1 MRASATLRA
10 SARQAAAQLY
20 RDRIVGPVRG
30 VLPVALATLEAQAG
44 TDHAALDSAS
54 LYGNEDGAPYW
65 QVVAWNGEDDPP
77 LHVMVD
83 ARSGAVLPD
92 H

>member
-1 MRASATLRA
+1 MDKPELATDTRARRRWS
-10 SARQAAAQLY
+10 
-20 RDRIVGPVRG
+20 
-30 VLPVALATLEAQAG
+30 VALAALEAQAG
-44 TDHAALDSAS
+44 TDRVALDSAS